1 MNKLNNKGQTL
12 IMFVLII
19 PILIL
24 VAILAIDIGN
34 ISNSKIS
41 LNNINTLA
49 LEYGLENKDNANILN
64 DMIDLIQ
71 KNDNSITDIR
81 IFEIENGFKI
91 GLSKEENSILGSF
104 ININNYTILSE
115 YEGRVENN
123 NFIIKRIKWKG

>member
-1 MNKLNNKGQTL
+1 MTNLNNKGQTL

-41 LNNINTLA
+41 LNHIHTLA

>member
-1 MNKLNNKGQTL
+1 MTNLNNKGQTL

-91 GLSKEENSILGSF
+91 GLSKEENSILISF